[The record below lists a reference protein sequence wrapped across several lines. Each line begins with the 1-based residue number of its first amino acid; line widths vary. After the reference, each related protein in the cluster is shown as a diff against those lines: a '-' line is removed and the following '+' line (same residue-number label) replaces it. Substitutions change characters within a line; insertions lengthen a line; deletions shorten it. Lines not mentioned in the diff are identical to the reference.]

1 MASATRRI
9 LRPRLSAARW
19 LTPTLAVLALALSA
33 AALAAGI
40 APLHPQSGP
49 YRVRVSGTAGQCPVG
64 DPVMLLSKAF
74 SHRHDFALPAV
85 FTHERR
91 PLRALGGSRLAAT
104 RRY

>member
-1 MASATRRI
+1 
-9 LRPRLSAARW
+9 
-19 LTPTLAVLALALSA
+19 
-33 AALAAGI
+33 
-40 APLHPQSGP
+40 
-49 YRVRVSGTAGQCPVG
+49 
-64 DPVMLLSKAF
+64 VMLLSKAF